1 MTHNRQ
7 QSQLDQDE
15 QVYDARK
22 EQIRLALQSTPYPMF
37 VAGIVRVTGLDAS
50 EIRPILLDMVA
61 EGEVT
66 ERSRMYSL

>member
-7 QSQLDQDE
+7 QSQLEQDE
-15 QVYDARK
+15 LIYDARK

-37 VAGIVRVTGLDAS
+37 VAGIVKITGLSAS

-66 ERSRMYSL
+66 ERLWRYSL